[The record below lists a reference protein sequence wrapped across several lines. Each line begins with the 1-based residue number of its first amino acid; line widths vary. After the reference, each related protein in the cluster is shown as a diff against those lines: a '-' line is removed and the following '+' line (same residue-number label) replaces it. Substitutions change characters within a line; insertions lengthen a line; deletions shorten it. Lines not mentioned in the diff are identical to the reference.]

1 MFCKNCG
8 HELPEDAKFCMKC
21 GTLLKSES
29 SSAETDG
36 KPIASNAEDS
46 QTVHT
51 SAVANRERLLWMM
64 VVILVVVVGI
74 LAIALGTTKMG
85 KQNNVEPNDEA
96 IAEVQDSHETTT
108 TDLTT
113 TAATTTI
120 TTTKATTKATTA
132 AITTTKQ
139 TTATTAEKVQTYS
152 VTFEADELIA
162 QAGLDMSGAH
172 VAIALLS
179 NLTCTNGTAT
189 AETSTMYIYDCL
201 VRVTV
206 TGATAGEVKIS
217 GTITTYGLDTLD
229 GQTVSYPV
237 SAGTFVV
244 SKTVGGNSGNASNAS
259 QNANS
264 SNNASHA
271 SSSVSGMKGQINCHG
286 GTVAGFTTDYVVNSG
301 ACGIVRQSLGNT
313 WHVTAK
319 NSCYN
324 YGITWYELWDS
335 DDGDYYGWVDANY
348 IDFY

>member
-36 KPIASNAEDS
+36 KPIASNAEGS

-85 KQNNVEPNDEA
+85 KQNNVEPNNEA

-189 AETSTMYIYDCL
+189 A
-201 VRVTV
+201 
-206 TGATAGEVKIS
+206 GEVKIG

>member
-1 MFCKNCG
+1 
-8 HELPEDAKFCMKC
+8 MKC

-29 SSAETDG
+29 SSTETDG
-36 KPIASNAEDS
+36 KPIASNAEGS

-51 SAVANRERLLWMM
+51 SAVANRERLLWVM

-96 IAEVQDSHETTT
+96 IAEVQDSHET
-108 TDLTT
+108 
-113 TAATTTI
+113 
-120 TTTKATTKATTA
+120 ATTA

-162 QAGLDMSGAH
+162 QAGLMLNGH
-172 VAIALLS
+172 VGIAVLS
-179 NLTCTNGTAT
+179 NLTCTNGTASV
-189 AETSTMYIYDCL
+189 ETSTTYIYDSL
-201 VRVTV
+201 IRVTV

-229 GQTVSYPV
+229 GQTVSYPD
-237 SAGTFVV
+237 SSGTFIV
-244 SKTVGGNSGNASNAS
+244 SKTVGGNSGNASNAN

>member
-1 MFCKNCG
+1 
-8 HELPEDAKFCMKC
+8 
-21 GTLLKSES
+21 
-29 SSAETDG
+29 
-36 KPIASNAEDS
+36 
-46 QTVHT
+46 
-51 SAVANRERLLWMM
+51 MM

-85 KQNNVEPNDEA
+85 KQNNVEPNNEA

-113 TAATTTI
+113 TA
-120 TTTKATTKATTA
+120 ATTA

-189 AETSTMYIYDCL
+189 AETSTMYIYDSL

-206 TGATAGEVKIS
+206 TGATAGEVKIG

-244 SKTVGGNSGNASNAS
+244 SKTVGGNSGNASNAN

>member
-1 MFCKNCG
+1 
-8 HELPEDAKFCMKC
+8 MKC

-29 SSAETDG
+29 SSTETDG
-36 KPIASNAEDS
+36 KPIASNAEGS

-64 VVILVVVVGI
+64 VVILVVVVGV

-108 TDLTT
+108 TEFTT

-120 TTTKATTKATTA
+120 ITTKATTK
-132 AITTTKQ
+132 
-139 TTATTAEKVQTYS
+139 ATTAEKVQTYS

-162 QAGLDMSGAH
+162 QAGLMLNGH
-172 VAIALLS
+172 VGIAVLS
-179 NLTCTNGTAT
+179 NLTCTNGTASV
-189 AETSTMYIYDCL
+189 ETSTTYIYDSL
-201 VRVTV
+201 IRVTV